1 MEVPLLLV
9 GEELKED
16 QAHEETG
23 CDEVRGCH
31 TVTCDT
37 SAEKE
42 DIGWSSDSKQEN
54 LICSC

>member
-9 GEELKED
+9 GEELEED

-31 TVTCDT
+31 AVTCDT

-42 DIGWSSDSKQEN
+42 DVGWSSDSKQEN
-54 LICSC
+54 LVC